1 MQIVLKRGLDL
12 HLKGVPSQ
20 VSSEKI
26 PVRAVAFLRDDLR
39 GTRPKFQVELGT
51 HVAVGQ
57 PLFIDRKHPEIAFT
71 APLSGKV
78 TAIERSPLAS
88 KVLEI
93 ARDDH
98 GGEHLKSDTPME
110 ENLRTDI
117 RKLLLKSGLWP
128 AFLTR
133 PFGRIPD
140 PETRADAIFVTA
152 MDTNPLA
159 ADSRAVIA
167 QDKASFREGVVAL
180 TNLCEGPIYVC
191 QEPGEALF
199 EETTD
204 GNGRERIHCVRFS
217 GPHPAGL
224 AGTHIHHLAP
234 VGRGRVVWQIG
245 YQDVIAI
252 GHLMATGKI
261 SFERVVALSGPALR
275 RPRLVRVPLG
285 ARLDDLVS
293 DQKED
298 GAVHVI
304 SGSVLSGHQMGY
316 LGRYHTQVSVIP
328 VTKEKSALPFLSRL
342 MGEWIKAPAPSLPLE
357 AFERVMPLDI
367 LAVPL
372 LRALSTRDVEAAE
385 RLGCLQL
392 VEEDVALLSHVCPSK
407 CDYGPLLRSV
417 LDEIETERR

>member
-1 MQIVLKRGLDL
+1 
-12 HLKGVPSQ
+12 
-20 VSSEKI
+20 
-26 PVRAVAFLRDDLR
+26 
-39 GTRPKFQVELGT
+39 
-51 HVAVGQ
+51 
-57 PLFIDRKHPEIAFT
+57 
-71 APLSGKV
+71 
-78 TAIERSPLAS
+78 
-88 KVLEI
+88 
-93 ARDDH
+93 
-98 GGEHLKSDTPME
+98 
-110 ENLRTDI
+110 
-117 RKLLLKSGLWP
+117 
-128 AFLTR
+128 
-133 PFGRIPD
+133 
-140 PETRADAIFVTA
+140 
-152 MDTNPLA
+152 
-159 ADSRAVIA
+159 
-167 QDKASFREGVVAL
+167 
-180 TNLCEGPIYVC
+180 
-191 QEPGEALF
+191 
-199 EETTD
+199 
-204 GNGRERIHCVRFS
+204 
-217 GPHPAGL
+217 
-224 AGTHIHHLAP
+224 
-234 VGRGRVVWQIG
+234 
-245 YQDVIAI
+245 
-252 GHLMATGKI
+252 MATGKI

-342 MGEWIKAPAPSLPLE
+342 MGEWIKAPAPFLPLE